1 VTGTFSRADW
11 EGVLDTLSELYH
23 TGDWRVPYLRDHA
36 EDPFQVMI
44 GTILSQRTRDE
55 ATDVASAR
63 LFARYPDAVS
73 LARASPAAIEPLIR
87 ETGFYHTKARLI
99 RESSREL
106 LSRFGGRVPRTFEE
120 LTSLPGVGPK
130 TANCVLVFGYG
141 IPAIPVDTHVH
152 RIANRLGV
160 VRTRT
165 PEETE
170 ARLREVLPREYWI
183 PLNPLLV
190 QHGQNLCRPIGPR
203 CPECPIAERCAT
215 GRALRA
221 GEAPPRAAD
230 RPRRPA
236 SAGGRRGRAAS
247 RASPRRGI
255 PTRRRTRRPRRPS
268 RTGTTRPR
276 RRSTGPN

>member
-1 VTGTFSRADW
+1 MTGPAGFDW
-11 EGVLDTLSELYH
+11 EAVLDRLSAFYH

-63 LFARYPDAVS
+63 LFARYPDARS
-73 LARASPAAIEPLIR
+73 LARARPSAIEPLIR

-99 RESSREL
+99 RACAAEVL
-106 LSRFGGRVPRTFEE
+106 ARFAGEVPRSFDE

-170 ARLREVLPREYWI
+170 ARLKEVLPREYWI

-203 CPECPIAERCAT
+203 CPECPIVDLCAT
-215 GRALRA
+215 GRGLRS
-221 GEAPPRAAD
+221 GRAPPRAAD
-230 RPRRPA
+230 RPRAR
-236 SAGGRRGRAAS
+236 SRGAGLTRRGS
-247 RASPRRGI
+247 RASRPQGTPRRPG
-255 PTRRRTRRPRRPS
+255 TTGRRRPS
-268 RTGTTRPR
+268 RRGR
-276 RRSTGPN
+276 RRPPLRSAGSS

>member
-1 VTGTFSRADW
+1 MTPAPAAPAIDW
-11 EGVLDTLSELYH
+11 ETVLDRLSAFYH

-36 EDPFQVMI
+36 EDPFQVLI

-63 LFARYPDAVS
+63 LFARYPDPER
-73 LARASPAAIEPLIR
+73 LARASPRAIEPLIR
-87 ETGFYHTKARLI
+87 ATGFYRTKARTI
-99 RESSREL
+99 RRCAAEIL
-106 LSRFGGRVPRTFEE
+106 GRFGGEVPRSFDE
-120 LTSLPGVGPK
+120 LTSLPGVGAK

-170 ARLREVLPREYWI
+170 RALVATVPRAYWI

-190 QHGQNLCRPIGPR
+190 QHGQNVCRPLRPR
-203 CPECPIAERCAT
+203 CPECPIVDQCAT
-215 GRALRA
+215 GRALRD
-221 GEAPPRAAD
+221 GRAPPRPAD
-230 RPRRPA
+230 RP
-236 SAGGRRGRAAS
+236 
-247 RASPRRGI
+247 
-255 PTRRRTRRPRRPS
+255 
-268 RTGTTRPR
+268 PR
-276 RRSTGPN
+276 RRAGRSAAAERLKRRGSSESRHGARRVRSPGLP

>member
-1 VTGTFSRADW
+1 MTDRPPFDW
-11 EGVLDTLSELYH
+11 EEVLDRLSELYQ
-23 TGDWRVPYLRDHA
+23 TGDWRTPYLRDHA
-36 EDPFQVMI
+36 ENPFQVLI

-55 ATDVASAR
+55 ATDAASAR
-63 LFARYPDAVS
+63 LFARYPDATRLS
-73 LARASPAAIEPLIR
+73 RAPVRSIEPLIR
-87 ETGFYHTKARLI
+87 ETGFYHTKARTI
-99 RESSREL
+99 RECAAAV
-106 LSRFGGRVPRTFEE
+106 LSRFSGTVPKTFEE

-160 VRTRT
+160 VRTRS

-170 ARLREVLPREYWI
+170 ERLRRVLPRAYWI

-203 CPECPIAERCAT
+203 CPECPIADQCAT

-221 GEAPPRAAD
+221 GRNPPRAAD
-230 RPRRPA
+230 RPRR
-236 SAGGRRGRAAS
+236 SARSGEGRGGS
-247 RASPRRGI
+247 RASRSSSPRGTPTPRRTTA
-255 PTRRRTRRPRRPS
+255 PKRPS
-268 RTGTTRPR
+268 RTETRRPIPR
-276 RRSTGPN
+276 